1 MAPRP
6 HNSGHWTMDACRI
19 GQFEMHV
26 RAVVV
31 LPLPQPGRE
40 HDAVMRNLVG
50 PDSYAAWPRLAAEP
64 GVALHL
70 YGKVQGTEG
79 ARPGRKL
86 GHATR
91 LLPLGRLAEEAD
103 AAALAPL

>member
-1 MAPRP
+1 MK
-6 HNSGHWTMDACRI
+6 
-19 GQFEMHV
+19 
-26 RAVVV
+26 
-31 LPLPQPGRE
+31 
-40 HDAVMRNLVG
+40 NLVG
-50 PDSYAAWPRLAAEP
+50 PDSFALWPQLAAMP

-70 YGKVQGTEG
+70 YGKSE

-91 LLPLGRLAEEAD
+91 LLPRGTLREAPD